1 MPDDPP
7 PAAEPA
13 WVARAAQILP
23 TEHFTL
29 QGARAAT
36 ISESTGRASMYLATV
51 SSSLVALGFIGQSSG
66 MGTAF
71 DVLALIL
78 LPTLFFLGLAT
89 VTRVTQSGVE
99 DLLYARG
106 INRIRHFYL
115 EYIPEAAPYFILNA
129 HDDAEGVLHNMGLHP
144 SRNQRLLTIGG
155 TISVINSVVLGA
167 FFGLLANLFDPPLG
181 VSVMAGS
188 IAFAAS
194 VVGHLRMQQ
203 AMYMASG
210 GEKSVRFP
218 SSPTPPSTEPDQQT
232 R

>member
-1 MPDDPP
+1 MADPTPP
-7 PAAEPA
+7 PDAD
-13 WVARAAQILP
+13 WTTRAAQVLA

-36 ISESTGRASMYLATV
+36 ISESTGRASMYLMAI

-66 MGTAF
+66 MGIAF

-78 LPTLFFLGLAT
+78 LPTLFFLGVAT

-115 EYIPEAAPYFILNA
+115 EYVPEAAPYLILSAN
-129 HDDAEGVLHNMGLHP
+129 DDMEGVLHNMGLKP
-144 SRNQRLLTIGG
+144 GRGQPLLTVGGMIG
-155 TISVINSVVLGA
+155 VINSVVLGA
-167 FFGLLANLFDPPLG
+167 FFGLLTNLLDPPLG
-181 VSVMAGS
+181 VSVAVGAT
-188 IAFAAS
+188 AFAAS
-194 VVGHLRMQQ
+194 VAGHIRFQRS
-203 AMYMASG
+203 MYMAWG
-210 GEKSVRFP
+210 GEKTVRFP
-218 SSPTPPSTEPDQQT
+218 SSPAFPNPDQNQQH